1 MNLDEITLLLDYNDW
16 ADRRIF
22 AAGSRVTLEQFL
34 APSACGTGRGGLR
47 PTLVHLV
54 DNLWQWRI
62 TLQGYYAKPLSSE
75 ADYDATELREVDFP
89 TFTDVEARW
98 QIERQALRA
107 QVDTLTDEALNG
119 IIRYVIPGA
128 VRERVIW
135 QLLFDVVNHAGQH
148 RAEAA
153 VLLTTFGQSPGDL
166 DFTLFQNERASSTP

>member
-1 MNLDEITLLLDYNDW
+1 MNLDEIKLLLDYDDW
-16 ADRRIF
+16 ADRRIM
-22 AAGSRVTLEQFL
+22 AACARVSPEQFL

-47 PTLVHLV
+47 PTLVHIV

-62 TLQGYYAKPLSSE
+62 TLQGYYAEPLPSE

-89 TFTDVEARW
+89 TFADVEARW
-98 QIERQALRA
+98 QTEHAALRA

-119 IIRYVIPGA
+119 VIRYVIPGA

-135 QLLFDVVNHAGQH
+135 QILFDVVNHAGQH

-153 VLLTTFGQSPGDL
+153 ALLTTFGQSPGDL
-166 DFTLFQNERASSTP
+166 DFTLFQNERPRSAS